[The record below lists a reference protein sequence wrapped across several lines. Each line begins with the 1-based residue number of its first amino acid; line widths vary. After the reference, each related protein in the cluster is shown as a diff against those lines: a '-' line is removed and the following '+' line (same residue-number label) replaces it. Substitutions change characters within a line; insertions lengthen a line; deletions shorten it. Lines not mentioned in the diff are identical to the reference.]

1 MPLSVHEAFQR
12 YQLERPRIIEAL
24 DTTKSHLEE
33 HLARRR
39 VTCQVTARAKE
50 VSSFQTK
57 VYRKNYTDPWRQITD
72 KAGVRVVVPHRGL
85 LDPALN
91 EIRRCLDVVEVQD
104 DRHTPGHEDR
114 LRYPR
119 LHLQAVMVGNKADP
133 EGTPYECEI
142 QLRTEAVDLWS
153 RMSHKLLYKPGVA
166 PPADVSR
173 SLYRLIALV
182 ELFDLEVERGVK
194 AMAQHPELVRSSQ
207 LLNVAEQVYRS
218 FTDHPYS
225 ADLSHS
231 VIDVLS
237 RTIDDADAYT
247 EQLTQFADRF
257 RERIQRAYTDYGPN
271 SAHFLKHGRYL
282 LASQPESLII
292 FERLANNARF
302 RLRSAWDTSELP
314 DNMLTDMAQVW
325 GVAL

>member
-1 MPLSVHEAFQR
+1 MPLSVDEAFQR
-12 YQLERPRIIEAL
+12 YKLERPRIRDAVKV
-24 DTTKSHLEE
+24 TKAHLEE

-50 VSSFQTK
+50 VSSFHTK
-57 VYRKNYTDPWRQITD
+57 VYRKGYTDPWKQITD

-85 LDPALN
+85 LDPALD
-91 EIRRCLDVVEVQD
+91 EIKKCLDVVEVQD
-104 DRHTPGHEDR
+104 DRLTPGQEDR

-119 LHLQAVMVGNKADP
+119 LHIQALMVGNEADP
-133 EGTPYECEI
+133 DGTPYECEI

-182 ELFDLEVERGVK
+182 ELFDLEVERGVE
-194 AMAQHPELVRSSQ
+194 AMAQHPELVRSNQ
-207 LLNVAEQVYRS
+207 LLDVAEQVYRT

-225 ADLSHS
+225 TEMSHD

-237 RTIDDADAYT
+237 GTIDDADAYG
-247 EQLTQFADRF
+247 EQLTQFAERF
-257 RERIQRAYTDYGPN
+257 RERIERAYTDYGPA

-292 FERLANNARF
+292 FERLSNNARY
-302 RLRSAWDTSELP
+302 RLRSAWDAGELP
-314 DNMLTDMAQVW
+314 DNMLTDMAQAW

>member
-12 YQLERPRIIEAL
+12 YQLERPRIKEAL
-24 DTTKSHLEE
+24 ATTKAHLEE
-33 HLARRR
+33 HLAHRRI
-39 VTCQVTARAKE
+39 TCQVTARAKE

-91 EIRRCLDVVEVQD
+91 EIKGCLDVVEVQD
-104 DRHTPGHEDR
+104 DRDTPGHEDR

-119 LHLQAVMVGNKADP
+119 LHVQAVMVGNVADP
-133 EGTPYECEI
+133 DGTPYECEI

-182 ELFDLEVERGVK
+182 ELFDLEVERGVE
-194 AMAQHPELVRSSQ
+194 AMAQHPELMRSSQ
-207 LLNVAEQVYRS
+207 LLDVAEQLYRT
-218 FTDHPYS
+218 FTDHPFS
-225 ADLSHS
+225 PDLSRS

-237 RTIDDADAYT
+237 RTIDDADAYA
-247 EQLTQFADRF
+247 EQLAQFAERF

-302 RLRSAWDTSELP
+302 RLRGAWDASDLP
-314 DNMLTDMAQVW
+314 ENMLTDMAQIW